1 MPQALVYVR
10 SPIGLGTRC
19 SAFDC
24 GKPAR
29 CIIAECFLTL
39 EPHGGWPARL
49 KHLVAGVKVF
59 ARVGHQLTIAGVV
72 HGFDTNHLGHNFKAS
87 SEAKGSVSQSENP
100 YLIHKLT

>member
-1 MPQALVYVR
+1 
-10 SPIGLGTRC
+10 
-19 SAFDC
+19 
-24 GKPAR
+24 
-29 CIIAECFLTL
+29 
-39 EPHGGWPARL
+39 
-49 KHLVAGVKVF
+49 VKVF